1 MPIALR
7 SVPSTPS
14 LGIVAGLVA
23 LAMIA
28 APARAQ
34 DGAKV
39 PPPDT
44 TAITDE
50 SVASGRK
57 VFHGAGGCHNCH
69 GEQLEG
75 TPVAP
80 TLRAHKWKDAVGGT
94 FPEIYRVISTGVA
107 GTAMVP
113 RPGRISDAQ
122 VLAVASYIWTVNNR
136 GAKP

>member
-1 MPIALR
+1 MPSVLR
-7 SVPSTPS
+7 SVPS
-14 LGIVAGLVA
+14 LALVA
-23 LAMIA
+23 SLLSLAAA

-34 DGAKV
+34 GDTKAL
-39 PPPDT
+39 PPDT
-44 TAITDE
+44 ASITDE
-50 SVASGRK
+50 AVASGRK
-57 VFHGAGGCHNCH
+57 LFHGAAGCHTCH

-80 TLRAHKWKDAVGGT
+80 TLRAHKWKDAAGGT

-113 RPGRISDAQ
+113 RPGRINDAQ
-122 VLAVASYIWTVNNR
+122 AFAVASYIWAVNHR

>member
-7 SVPSTPS
+7 AAAA
-14 LGIVAGLVA
+14 LGLAAGLFTLA
-23 LAMIA
+23 LAA
-28 APARAQ
+28 GPARAQ
-34 DGAKV
+34 GNARA
-39 PPPDT
+39 PSPDT
-44 TAITDE
+44 AAITE
-50 SVASGRK
+50 QTVASGRK
-57 VFHGAGGCHNCH
+57 LFHGAAGCHNCH

-80 TLRAHKWKDAVGGT
+80 TLRAHQWKDAAGGT
-94 FPEIYRVISTGVA
+94 FAEIYRVISEGVA

-122 VLAVASYIWTVNNR
+122 AVAIASYIWAVDNR